1 MSAGNPNPF
10 DLLVEQ
16 IRAVVREEIAAAHV
30 NGNGN
35 GPSPTLLS
43 AEAAA
48 KCFCVPKKL
57 DQRSGSPRRT
67 ALVKLGHYV
76 RFKPEAFNLSSRL
89 IGAVDKRLS
98 VAYINPYVG
107 KTNATSKKITRT
119 DATPAG

>member
-67 ALVKLGHYV
+67 ALGEVGPLREIQAGSLQSFIKAN
-76 RFKPEAFNLSSRL
+76 RSS
-89 IGAVDKRLS
+89 
-98 VAYINPYVG
+98 
-107 KTNATSKKITRT
+107 
-119 DATPAG
+119 